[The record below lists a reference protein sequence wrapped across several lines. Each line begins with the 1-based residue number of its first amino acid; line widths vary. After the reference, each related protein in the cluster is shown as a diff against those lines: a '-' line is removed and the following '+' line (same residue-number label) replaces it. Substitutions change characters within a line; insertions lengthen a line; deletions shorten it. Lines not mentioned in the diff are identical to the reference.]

1 MHTGK
6 YACADYPLRKSASD
20 DASVAISTRCAQIL
34 VSINY
39 SMLKKRRMVEEGVGK
54 HGSRGNG

>member
-6 YACADYPLRKSASD
+6 YARADYPLRKSASD
-20 DASVAISTRCAQIL
+20 DVSVAIRTHCVQIL

-39 SMLKKRRMVEEGVGK
+39 SMLKKRRRVEEGVGK
-54 HGSRGNG
+54 YGSRGNA

>member
-6 YACADYPLRKSASD
+6 YACDDYPLRKSASD

-34 VSINY
+34 VSITTAC
-39 SMLKKRRMVEEGVGK
+39 
-54 HGSRGNG
+54 